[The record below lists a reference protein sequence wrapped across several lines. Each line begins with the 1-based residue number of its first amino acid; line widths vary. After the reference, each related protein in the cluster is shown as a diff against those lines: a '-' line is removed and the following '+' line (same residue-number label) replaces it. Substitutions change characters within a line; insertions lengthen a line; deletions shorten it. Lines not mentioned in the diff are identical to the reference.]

1 MRPYNDRPHTQLGF
15 ILNLNQH
22 WFTLRRFGQ
31 ASPNP
36 DEDQGL
42 GHWFNLDSALE
53 GPQWVGNLYLTMVIQ
68 QAEQDGYSVFVV
80 RQTDINGPLALP
92 RTEADELAA
101 QLSEPMSSRP
111 DSTSQDTAHSMEDFE
126 DEDMDLQQALQ
137 ASLAIEGH
145 RPPLSSSPHSE
156 FNLESSLPLPVPP
169 PLMTRESRRW
179 RPMASGAQTPVQL
192 PILRSGSDDISGPSS
207 GDVSPVHDDPVAAS
221 LARNRSI
228 MERMRIEQ
236 EMALRDNYQDVD
248 MQEVSRRR
256 REHEEE
262 EEMVRQAIA
271 ESEALHQ
278 QEQHPR
284 QAELVGQNTTV
295 EGEIGPFPQPPYAPT
310 SSGSAHRVYDDE
322 DAELQ
327 AALRAS
333 LEDVPEGYQIPDS
346 PPPMMIPPLHQL
358 VERPPVPETMAR
370 TSSMGTDTG
379 DSEMESETLSIAS
392 PEDEQISMEEMRR
405 RRLARFGMS

>member
-1 MRPYNDRPHTQLGF
+1 M
-15 ILNLNQH
+15 
-22 WFTLRRFGQ
+22 
-31 ASPNP
+31 
-36 DEDQGL
+36 
-42 GHWFNLDSALE
+42 
-53 GPQWVGNLYLTMVIQ
+53 
-68 QAEQDGYSVFVV
+68 

-111 DSTSQDTAHSMEDFE
+111 DSTNLTSQDAAHSMEDFE
-126 DEDMDLQQALQ
+126 DEDMDLQRALQ
-137 ASLAIEGH
+137 ASLGIEGL
-145 RPPLSSSPHSE
+145 RPPPLSSFSHSE

-271 ESEALHQ
+271 ESEALHR
-278 QEQHPR
+278 QEQHPS
-284 QAELVGQNTTV
+284 QAESVGQNTAV
-295 EGEIGPFPQPPYAPT
+295 EGEIEPLPQPRNAPT

-346 PPPMMIPPLHQL
+346 PPPMMIPPLRHL
-358 VERPPVPETMAR
+358 VERPPLPETI
-370 TSSMGTDTG
+370 TTSSSMGTDTG
-379 DSEMESETLSIAS
+379 DSEMESETSSITS